1 MTNLQKVTEACH
13 KANPKLLEL
22 SFGCKVKMTIGKYT
36 STPRDMIGIF
46 CGKYV
51 GQNNYAIASEE
62 DQTMRYLSENE
73 IEIIG
78 RDITLED
85 VLMAFKALDQVG
97 YSFDCDGSVMTYFGG
112 IIRLEDNIWKL
123 GKPLH
128 EQDEKTINFL
138 ADLL

>member
-1 MTNLQKVTEACH
+1 MKDNLQKIIEACY

-73 IEIIG
+73 IGIIG

-85 VLMAFKALDQVG
+85 VLKTW
-97 YSFDCDGSVMTYFGG
+97 DCKIKETWGSNTTLKSIGLNPLLKD
-112 IIRLEDNIWKL
+112 IILSWDY

-128 EQDEKTINFL
+128 EQDEETINFL